1 MSGFV
6 HLHLHTN
13 YSVLDGAIKIP
24 DLSHRLKE
32 VDMKACAMTDHG
44 AMYGA
49 VKFYKEM
56 KSKGIK
62 PIIGC
67 EAYMTAGSRFTKLND
82 NFHLILLCQ
91 DKEGY
96 KNLSKLVTLAYTEGF
111 YYKPRMDRELL
122 EKNNKGLIAMS
133 ACLKGEISQLL
144 LNGREEE
151 AKLRAKWYKDVF
163 EGRFYLELQ
172 DNGIEDQYLVN
183 EKIIKISMELD
194 IPIVATNDCHYL
206 KKDDAF
212 IQEVLLCVS
221 TKKTL
226 EDTNRMKM
234 STNEFYLKT
243 AEEMAGGYFR
253 EYPEALSNT
262 LKIVDQC
269 DFSFKTGIH
278 YLPVIGKDEEESK
291 NIIETQ
297 SWEGLK
303 TKEIPEGKQ
312 EIYDERLRYEL
323 DVIKKMGY
331 SSYYLI
337 VSDFID
343 WARKHDIPVGPG
355 RGSGAASLVAYAL
368 GITNLDPI
376 EYDLI
381 FERFLNP
388 ERVSLPDFDIDFCS
402 RKRDLVYDYIVSKY
416 GKDYTTKI
424 TTFGFLKA
432 KSAITDVGRVL
443 GYPIRDVKDITALVP
458 LLEEKETIRDAINK
472 EPELKKLLQEKEQ
485 NKRLIELA
493 CAVEGS
499 VRNVGVHAGGVI
511 ISSIP
516 IAEIV
521 PLVPAA
527 DGIIATQFDMKDI
540 EEVGLVKFDLLAI
553 ETLTIMDDAIKYIK
567 KFRDAAFDLDKVKL
581 VDPKIYEMLGRGDT
595 IGVFQ
600 LESSGMQK
608 LLRDLGPD
616 CFGDI
621 IAVNALYRPGPL
633 GGGMVDQFINRK
645 HGREEIEYPFPE
657 LEHILKE
664 TYGIIVY
671 QEQVQ
676 RIAATLAGYSLGEA
690 DLLRRAMGKKKPAEM
705 AKQKERFIA
714 GAKEKGHNPKDAED
728 VFDLMAKFAEY
739 GFNKAH
745 AAVYALTAYKTAY
758 LKYYYTAEFLSA
770 LLTSKMGKDI
780 DSANM
785 YISDAIA
792 HGIKVLAPDV
802 NESLYDFEP
811 RGTTSIRFGFGGIKN
826 IGTSA
831 IENILEEREAG
842 NLFKGIVDFCCRV
855 DTRRVN
861 KKTLENL
868 IKAGAFDSFG
878 INRGILFNNLDK
890 VMNYSIDMR
899 KEAESGQCNLFG
911 DASSTCNYSEDIIDD
926 KVVKWDTQEQLQ
938 YEKEVIGFYISSHPL
953 DPYETVLRSS
963 GVPDVHSLQFVPA
976 ESSIISAGIMTL
988 TKEIVTK
995 TGYMMGIYTIEDK
1008 TGSIEV
1014 VAFKDAYR
1022 EIQKVP
1028 GLGSIPFLCFGKLSN
1043 DSGVNKIMVE
1053 KVKPLE
1059 EKDFILDVRTRG
1071 DRVSKDTIGNICN
1084 LLPKNSGFV
1093 PLNMELVFPNEGSVT
1108 MDIGTGCIEDCVVAC
1123 TKIKEIVGKEVTVK
1137 WSLSV

>member
-6 HLHLHTN
+6 HLHLHTS

-32 VDMKACAMTDHG
+32 LDMKACAMTDHG
-44 AMYGA
+44 AMFGA

-67 EAYMTAGSRFTKLND
+67 EGYMTAGSRFTKKDD
-82 NFHLILLCQ
+82 NFHLVLLCQ

-96 KNLSKLVTLAYTEGF
+96 KNLSKLVTSAYTEGF

-122 EKNNKGLIAMS
+122 EKYNKGLIATS

-144 LNGREEE
+144 LHGKDDE
-151 AKLRAKWYKDVF
+151 AKTIAKWYKDVF
-163 EGRFYLELQ
+163 DGRFYLELQ
-172 DNGIEDQYLVN
+172 DNGIEEQYLVN
-183 EKIIKISMELD
+183 EKIIKLSMELD
-194 IPIVATNDCHYL
+194 IPIVATNDCHYI
-206 KKDDAF
+206 KKSDAF

-226 EDTNRMKM
+226 EDKNRMRM
-234 STNEFYLKT
+234 STDEFYVKT
-243 AEEMAGGYFR
+243 EQEMASGYFK
-253 EYPEALSNT
+253 EYPQALTNT

-278 YLPVIGKDEEESK
+278 YLPVIGNDEEESK
-291 NIIETQ
+291 KIIEED
-297 SWEGLK
+297 SWKGLDTK
-303 TKEIPEGKQ
+303 TVPEDKKEI
-312 EIYDERLRYEL
+312 YHDRLRYEL

-337 VSDFID
+337 VSDFIN
-343 WARKHDIPVGPG
+343 WAKKNNVPVGPG

-376 EYDLI
+376 TYDLI

-402 RKRDLVYDYIVSKY
+402 RRRDQVYEYIVSKY

-443 GYPIRDVKDITALVP
+443 GLTVKDIKEITSLVP
-458 LLEEKETIRDAINK
+458 LLDDKETIKDAINK
-472 EPELKKLLQEKEQ
+472 EPELRKLLQEKEQ
-485 NKRLIELA
+485 NKQLIDLA
-493 CAVEGS
+493 CAIEGA

-516 IAEIV
+516 IVEIV
-521 PLVPAA
+521 PLIPAA

-553 ETLTIMDDAIKYIK
+553 ETLTIMDDALTYIR
-567 KFRDAAFDLDKVKL
+567 KFKNIEFDIDNINLY
-581 VDPKIYEMLGRGDT
+581 DPKIYEMLSRGDT
-595 IGVFQ
+595 IGIFQ
-600 LESSGMQK
+600 LESTGMQK
-608 LLRDLGPD
+608 LLRDLVPD
-616 CFGDI
+616 CFEDI

-645 HGREEIEYPFPE
+645 HGREEIEYPFQE
-657 LEHILKE
+657 LESILKE

-676 RIAATLAGYSLGEA
+676 RIASTLAGYSLGEA

-714 GAKEKGHNPKDAED
+714 GAKEKGHDAKDSED

-758 LKYYYTAEFLSA
+758 MKYYYPAEFLSA
-770 LLTSKMGKDI
+770 LLTSKMGKDV
-780 DSANM
+780 DSANL

-792 HGIKVLAPDV
+792 HGIKVLSPDV
-802 NESLYDFEP
+802 NESFYDFEP
-811 RGTTSIRFGFGGIKN
+811 RGENIRFGFGGIKN

-831 IENILEEREAG
+831 IENIQEERSSG
-842 NLFKGIVDFCCRV
+842 NLFKGFVDFCCRV

-868 IKAGAFDSFG
+868 IKAGAFDSFS

-890 VMNYSIDMR
+890 IMNYAIDMKR
-899 KEAESGQCNLFG
+899 DAESGQCSLFG
-911 DASSTCNYSEDIIDD
+911 NASATCEYDESLIDQA
-926 KVVKWDTQEQLQ
+926 VTKWDKQEQLQ
-938 YEKEVIGFYISSHPL
+938 HEKEVIGFYISSHPMDL
-953 DPYETVLRSS
+953 YESILRVS
-963 GVPDVHSLQFVPA
+963 GVPEIHSLQHVPP
-976 ESSIISAGIMTL
+976 ESNIIAAGIMTL
-988 TKEIVTK
+988 SKEIVTK
-995 TGYMMGIYTIEDK
+995 TGYVMGIFTIEDK
-1008 TGSIEV
+1008 TGRIEV
-1014 VAFKDAYR
+1014 VAFKDVYR
-1022 EIQKVP
+1022 EIQKIT
-1028 GLGSIPFLCFGKLSN
+1028 GLSATPALCFGKLSN

-1053 KVKPLE
+1053 KVKLLE
-1059 EKDFILDVRTRG
+1059 EKDFTLDIKTRG
-1071 DRVSKDTIGNICN
+1071 DKISKDALEEIFNV
-1084 LLPKNSGFV
+1084 LPKNSGFI
-1093 PLNMELVFPNEGSVT
+1093 PLNMELVFPNEGAVVLNLGSGN
-1108 MDIGTGCIEDCVVAC
+1108 IGDCSTAC
-1123 TKIKEIVGKEVTVK
+1123 SKIKELNGKEVTIK
-1137 WSLSV
+1137 WSLEV